1 MNKTSYQE
9 KLIEKIIKKIEMN
22 GGKDCLS
29 SIILTGSFG
38 RGEPTFVT
46 DDEGIL
52 HLKSDIEIALVFP
65 KTSQKKRVEL
75 LIKNVSSDFTED
87 LNLMPIN
94 EKRVKKAYN
103 FNFSIR
109 SPKYKTIFTYDLFN
123 GSKTIW
129 GVDFIGK
136 KTVSLADVDIYESKR
151 LVANRIG
158 ELVYLSNT
166 VNQNEYSY
174 VRKQWKGKLVL
185 AIVSAWL
192 ICEGEYVSSY
202 HGQYEKVCEK
212 NEKIKTLFGIEFL
225 DEYKKVFH
233 FLRDNGQ
240 AYEVEDEL
248 LCKYVRAIDKYFEK
262 KQIKV
267 PKVNSASR
275 VLKYSIKYIESGV
288 KYGVKGFENNILQ
301 SLISEY
307 WTHSRN
313 LIQTANVWHKVL
325 Y

>member
-1 MNKTSYQE
+1 MDSTSYQE
-9 KLIEKIIKKIEMN
+9 KLIEKIIQRIEKN

-38 RGEPTFVT
+38 RGEPTFVL

-65 KTSQKKRVEL
+65 KASHKSKVEL
-75 LIKNVSSDFTED
+75 LIENVSNDFTED

-103 FNFSIR
+103 FNFSIKT
-109 SPKYKTIFTYDLFN
+109 PKYKTIFTYDLFN

-129 GVDFIGK
+129 GIDFIEQK
-136 KTVSLADVDIYESKR
+136 KVDLTEVDIYEAKR

-158 ELVYLSNT
+158 ELVYLGNT
-166 VNQNEYSY
+166 VNPNEYDY
-174 VRKQWKGKLVL
+174 IRKQWKGKLVL
-185 AIVSAWL
+185 AMVSAWL
-192 ICEGEYVSSY
+192 ICEGKYVSSY
-202 HGQYEKVCEK
+202 HGQYEKACK
-212 NEKIKTLFGIEFL
+212 SNEKMKELFGTGFF
-225 DEYKKVFH
+225 DEYRKIFH
-233 FLRDNGQ
+233 FLREDGQ
-240 AYEVEDEL
+240 AYEVDDEI
-248 LCKYVRAIDKYFEK
+248 LCKYVKVIDEYFEK
-262 KQIKV
+262 KQINV

-275 VLKYSIKYIESGV
+275 VLKYSIKYIESGL

-307 WTHSRN
+307 WKQSEN
-313 LIQTANVWHKVL
+313 LKQTANVWHKVL